1 MATPATARRSEPQS
15 STLDPDLAD
24 TNSPGLPTH
33 HRSSRASTP
42 RPSISPLST
51 ASRANRS
58 PVASREA
65 TMGDSALRNTEAN
78 TATANNGNYRAAE
91 EDDNSSSSL
100 SDPEDDFDDEEQQ
113 NGAEREQ
120 RAGESLGAHKSM
132 DVDSE
137 AETERLDQTPQKAQK
152 QLDAVGKTPS
162 KLSQAATAEDELS
175 DPPSPLPAGNG
186 VGSQAS
192 TSATARM
199 LGQHS
204 KGAGEGVA
212 TSEGL
217 LGQKRKRSD
226 SADSSQTSA
235 ASDLGESPRK
245 RSPEM
250 SEHQEMKTD
259 GVDADTNGEQAYAPE
274 EAVEEP
280 TPREEGDTPAPP
292 AAKGQK
298 GRKGK
303 PRGRKPKDRTQEHIK
318 EQQEV
323 AESEQEPNEETAART
338 EEQKQQ
344 RAQAH
349 SLYEDLA
356 KQFTSFREKLYDE
369 RLTGLTAELELL
381 NKPDC
386 QHPEYLRQV
395 ACVDARREKQIR
407 EANAYYF
414 YRMQS
419 VRQRTLGERSQLHS
433 QYFQTIRE
441 LRENVLYE
449 LGEDWYNIQKERRQQ
464 HQEGNDAFIYKFPEK
479 RTDQIRRQAEYN
491 QEVSILSGVAKY
503 VGFPAAPE
511 VGGAKNESME
521 DDLRAM
527 KIPKRMPHRQMFYGH
542 QMPPLA
548 AQNERLTKE
557 QERIAH
563 EQYIEQNAWAQ
574 PQRLT
579 HHHGTPNLTHTDNWA
594 EQPAGGA
601 HAAAR
606 NLGRSLNAPNAS
618 GRTASPFATPLPQKR
633 SQPLDQSSSAGT
645 VAMGSDGQE
654 APSSIL
660 AAPPTS
666 ERMHTFAGSQGS
678 PLLVNKQRHLPQQQ
692 PSQNGGTTTEG
703 TGGWRN
709 FSNMS
714 GVSGTSTIDA
724 PPDSA
729 EKARGEW
736 RGDGARDLDH
746 QYQTSNFP
754 HQQQHGRYQH
764 PQQFDDDNA
773 SLQQKHHTHQQQQKS
788 LPALLSEASPPPQ
801 SYPRPHSHQVFDTS
815 QLHGQHHHH
824 HHHHPPPPH
833 QHNHHHHHHQ
843 LNDHDPAASPAL
855 GGRRSTS
862 RATTRP
868 TAPSSTNNPEIFPG
882 VAFRR
887 EQEGSY
893 GTPAPLQQQFQHQ
906 HQHQLNTATTPA
918 ATGKV
923 GGSCK
928 FVYEEEEEDHVILGN
943 ITFQNISQ
951 GDKGRKE
958 RLHLDLSPRLA
969 LRTDT
974 TYFMPSLTINPPRPP
989 PPPPERNTNST
1000 PPAPPDNTS
1009 FTFSAP
1015 PPGSATFYP
1024 TVANTTTTTTTSAL
1038 SNDADAI
1045 ALRAAISA
1053 LQFQKKK
1060 AQEDLRTLEHTKQ
1073 HALKNPS
1080 QFKEA
1085 LVAGKLK
1092 EERREF
1098 GGVQGILDENDSG
1111 EEGASDDEDGV
1122 GQTPAP
1128 DGEDDAMGGA
1138 TEEVARKGSTNG
1150 EAPVAAGGRNTSDS
1164 APPAP
1169 APAQHDQEYNRSQS
1183 PTTKNPA
1190 AQQEHFPP
1198 IPGAQN
1204 VVRTPYINWEKYHIL
1219 SEPLDRLHEQ
1229 QRRWPGVGGISPS
1242 DQRRRRSERE
1252 YSVAAPYS
1260 PFYDRLDEGTAPNTA
1275 LNRGSASGGGGV
1287 SPTSLGTGTAPAA
1300 TAGAASGNGAGG
1312 ASEHPMETR
1321 RGSSHR
1327 YPPPTTR

>member
-1 MATPATARRSEPQS
+1 
-15 STLDPDLAD
+15 
-24 TNSPGLPTH
+24 
-33 HRSSRASTP
+33 
-42 RPSISPLST
+42 
-51 ASRANRS
+51 
-58 PVASREA
+58 
-65 TMGDSALRNTEAN
+65 MGDSALRNTEAN
-78 TATANNGNYRAAE
+78 TATANHGNYRAAE

-100 SDPEDDFDDEEQQ
+100 SDPEDDLDDEEQQ
-113 NGAEREQ
+113 NGVGEEQ

-152 QLDAVGKTPS
+152 HLDTVGKTPS

-186 VGSQAS
+186 VGSHAS
-192 TSATARM
+192 TSGTARNV
-199 LGQHS
+199 GQLS
-204 KGAGEGVA
+204 KGATESLA
-212 TSEGL
+212 TSDGV

-226 SADSSQTSA
+226 SVDSSLTSA

-245 RSPEM
+245 RNPEM
-250 SEHQEMKTD
+250 SEQQEMKTD
-259 GVDADTNGEQAYAPE
+259 GVDADTNGEQPYAPE

-280 TPREEGDTPAPP
+280 TPREEADTPAPP
-292 AAKGQK
+292 AAKGPK

-303 PRGRKPKDRTQEHIK
+303 TRGRKPKDRTH
-318 EQQEV
+318 EQTVGQQDV
-323 AESEQEPNEETAART
+323 AESEQEPNEETAAKT

-356 KQFTSFREKLYDE
+356 KQFTSFREKLYNE
-369 RLTGLTAELELL
+369 RLSGLTAELELL
-381 NKPDC
+381 NKADC

-395 ACVDARREKQIR
+395 SCVDARREKQIR

-464 HQEGNDAFIYKFPEK
+464 HQESNDAFIYKFPEK

-557 QERIAH
+557 QERLAH
-563 EQYIEQNAWAQ
+563 EQFIEQNAWAQ

-594 EQPAGGA
+594 EQPTGGA

-606 NLGRSLNAPNAS
+606 NLGRSLNNTNAS
-618 GRTASPFATPLPQKR
+618 GRTASPFATPLPQNR
-633 SQPLDQSSSAGT
+633 TQPLDQSSSAGT

-654 APSSIL
+654 APSSVL

-666 ERMHTFAGSQGS
+666 DRMHTFAGSQGS
-678 PLLVNKQRHLPQQQ
+678 PLMVNKQRHLPQQQ
-692 PSQNGGTTTEG
+692 QSQNGGTTTEG

-736 RGDGARDLDH
+736 RGDGARDSDH
-746 QYQTSNFP
+746 HYQPSNFP
-754 HQQQHGRYQH
+754 QQQQHARYQH
-764 PQQFDDDNA
+764 PQQSDDDSA

-801 SYPRPHSHQVFDTS
+801 SHPRPHSHQVFDTS

-824 HHHHPPPPH
+824 HHHHHPTPH
-833 QHNHHHHHHQ
+833 QPNHHHHHHT
-843 LNDHDPAASPAL
+843 LNDHDPAASPAI
-855 GGRRSTS
+855 GGRRSSS

-868 TAPSSTNNPEIFPG
+868 TAPSSTNNGEIFPG
-882 VAFRR
+882 LAFRR
-887 EQEGSY
+887 EQEGSF
-893 GTPAPLQQQFQHQ
+893 GTPGPLQQQFQHQHQ

-918 ATGKV
+918 AAGKV
-923 GGSCK
+923 GG
-928 FVYEEEEEDHVILGN
+928 E
-943 ITFQNISQ
+943 
-951 GDKGRKE
+951 
-958 RLHLDLSPRLA
+958 
-969 LRTDT
+969 
-974 TYFMPSLTINPPRPP
+974 
-989 PPPPERNTNST
+989 
-1000 PPAPPDNTS
+1000 
-1009 FTFSAP
+1009 
-1015 PPGSATFYP
+1015 
-1024 TVANTTTTTTTSAL
+1024 
-1038 SNDADAI
+1038 
-1045 ALRAAISA
+1045 
-1053 LQFQKKK
+1053 
-1060 AQEDLRTLEHTKQ
+1060 
-1073 HALKNPS
+1073 
-1080 QFKEA
+1080 
-1085 LVAGKLK
+1085 
-1092 EERREF
+1092 
-1098 GGVQGILDENDSG
+1098 SG
-1111 EEGASDDEDGV
+1111 
-1122 GQTPAP
+1122 
-1128 DGEDDAMGGA
+1128 
-1138 TEEVARKGSTNG
+1138 
-1150 EAPVAAGGRNTSDS
+1150 
-1164 APPAP
+1164 
-1169 APAQHDQEYNRSQS
+1169 
-1183 PTTKNPA
+1183 
-1190 AQQEHFPP
+1190 
-1198 IPGAQN
+1198 
-1204 VVRTPYINWEKYHIL
+1204 
-1219 SEPLDRLHEQ
+1219 
-1229 QRRWPGVGGISPS
+1229 
-1242 DQRRRRSERE
+1242 
-1252 YSVAAPYS
+1252 
-1260 PFYDRLDEGTAPNTA
+1260 
-1275 LNRGSASGGGGV
+1275 
-1287 SPTSLGTGTAPAA
+1287 
-1300 TAGAASGNGAGG
+1300 
-1312 ASEHPMETR
+1312 
-1321 RGSSHR
+1321 
-1327 YPPPTTR
+1327 

>member
-1 MATPATARRSEPQS
+1 TLARRGSAEEYCFRPQSVYPTSSLYRQLSAYEAMATPATARRSEPQS
-15 STLDPDLAD
+15 SSMSPTYTGSENPRQWRLARENGLQVYPAALDPDLAD

-51 ASRANRS
+51 TSRANRS
-58 PVASREA
+58 PMASREA

-78 TATANNGNYRAAE
+78 TATANHGNYRAAE

-100 SDPEDDFDDEEQQ
+100 SDPEDDLDDEEQQ
-113 NGAEREQ
+113 NGVGEEQ

-152 QLDAVGKTPS
+152 HLDTVGKTPS

-186 VGSQAS
+186 VGSHAS
-192 TSATARM
+192 TSGTARDV
-199 LGQHS
+199 GQQS
-204 KGAGEGVA
+204 KGATESLA
-212 TSEGL
+212 TSDGV

-226 SADSSQTSA
+226 SADSSLTSA

-250 SEHQEMKTD
+250 SEQQEMKTD
-259 GVDADTNGEQAYAPE
+259 GVDADTSGEQPYAPE

-280 TPREEGDTPAPP
+280 TPREEADTPAPP
-292 AAKGQK
+292 AAKGPK

-303 PRGRKPKDRTQEHIK
+303 TRGRKPKDRTHEQIV
-318 EQQEV
+318 EQQDV
-323 AESEQEPNEETAART
+323 AESEQEPNEETAAKT

-356 KQFTSFREKLYDE
+356 KQFTSFREKLYNE
-369 RLTGLTAELELL
+369 RLSGLTAELELL
-381 NKPDC
+381 NKADC

-395 ACVDARREKQIR
+395 SCVDARREKQIR

-464 HQEGNDAFIYKFPEK
+464 HQESNDAFIYKFPEK

-557 QERIAH
+557 QERLAH
-563 EQYIEQNAWAQ
+563 EQFIEQNAWAQ

-594 EQPAGGA
+594 EQPTGGA

-618 GRTASPFATPLPQKR
+618 GRTASPFATPVPQNR

-654 APSSIL
+654 APSSVL

-666 ERMHTFAGSQGS
+666 DRMHTLAGSQGS
-678 PLLVNKQRHLPQQQ
+678 PLMVNKQRHLPQQQ
-692 PSQNGGTTTEG
+692 QSQNGGTTTEG

-736 RGDGARDLDH
+736 RGDGARDSDH
-746 QYQTSNFP
+746 HYQVSNFP
-754 HQQQHGRYQH
+754 QQQQHARYQH
-764 PQQFDDDNA
+764 PQQFDDENA

-801 SYPRPHSHQVFDTS
+801 SSTQV
-815 QLHGQHHHH
+815 
-824 HHHHPPPPH
+824 
-833 QHNHHHHHHQ
+833 
-843 LNDHDPAASPAL
+843 
-855 GGRRSTS
+855 
-862 RATTRP
+862 
-868 TAPSSTNNPEIFPG
+868 
-882 VAFRR
+882 
-887 EQEGSY
+887 
-893 GTPAPLQQQFQHQ
+893 
-906 HQHQLNTATTPA
+906 
-918 ATGKV
+918 
-923 GGSCK
+923 
-928 FVYEEEEEDHVILGN
+928 
-943 ITFQNISQ
+943 
-951 GDKGRKE
+951 
-958 RLHLDLSPRLA
+958 
-969 LRTDT
+969 
-974 TYFMPSLTINPPRPP
+974 
-989 PPPPERNTNST
+989 NST
-1000 PPAPPDNTS
+1000 D
-1009 FTFSAP
+1009 
-1015 PPGSATFYP
+1015 
-1024 TVANTTTTTTTSAL
+1024 NTTTIITILLPTNTITIIITIHSTITT
-1038 SNDADAI
+1038 
-1045 ALRAAISA
+1045 
-1053 LQFQKKK
+1053 LQ
-1060 AQEDLRTLEHTKQ
+1060 
-1073 HALKNPS
+1073 P
-1080 QFKEA
+1080 
-1085 LVAGKLK
+1085 
-1092 EERREF
+1092 
-1098 GGVQGILDENDSG
+1098 
-1111 EEGASDDEDGV
+1111 
-1122 GQTPAP
+1122 
-1128 DGEDDAMGGA
+1128 
-1138 TEEVARKGSTNG
+1138 
-1150 EAPVAAGGRNTSDS
+1150 
-1164 APPAP
+1164 
-1169 APAQHDQEYNRSQS
+1169 
-1183 PTTKNPA
+1183 
-1190 AQQEHFPP
+1190 
-1198 IPGAQN
+1198 
-1204 VVRTPYINWEKYHIL
+1204 
-1219 SEPLDRLHEQ
+1219 
-1229 QRRWPGVGGISPS
+1229 
-1242 DQRRRRSERE
+1242 
-1252 YSVAAPYS
+1252 
-1260 PFYDRLDEGTAPNTA
+1260 
-1275 LNRGSASGGGGV
+1275 
-1287 SPTSLGTGTAPAA
+1287 
-1300 TAGAASGNGAGG
+1300 
-1312 ASEHPMETR
+1312 
-1321 RGSSHR
+1321 HR
-1327 YPPPTTR
+1327 Q

>member
-1 MATPATARRSEPQS
+1 
-15 STLDPDLAD
+15 
-24 TNSPGLPTH
+24 
-33 HRSSRASTP
+33 
-42 RPSISPLST
+42 
-51 ASRANRS
+51 
-58 PVASREA
+58 
-65 TMGDSALRNTEAN
+65 MGDSALRNTEAN

-199 LGQHS
+199 LGQHY

-212 TSEGL
+212 TSEGV

-226 SADSSQTSA
+226 SADSSLTSA

-259 GVDADTNGEQAYAPE
+259 GVDVDTNGEQAYAPE

-303 PRGRKPKDRTQEHIK
+303 PRGRKPKDRTQEQIK

-323 AESEQEPNEETAART
+323 AETEQEPNEETAART

-369 RLTGLTAELELL
+369 RLTGLTTELELL

-464 HQEGNDAFIYKFPEK
+464 HQESNDAFIYKFPEK

-511 VGGAKNESME
+511 VGGAKNDSME

-557 QERIAH
+557 QERLAH
-563 EQYIEQNAWAQ
+563 EQFIEQNAWAQ

-606 NLGRSLNAPNAS
+606 NLGRGLNAPNAS

-654 APSSIL
+654 APSSVL

-678 PLLVNKQRHLPQQQ
+678 PLLVNKQRHLPPQQ

-736 RGDGARDLDH
+736 RGDGARDSDH
-746 QYQTSNFP
+746 HYQASNFP

-764 PQQFDDDNA
+764 PQQFDDNNA
-773 SLQQKHHTHQQQQKS
+773 PLQQKHHTQQQQQKS

-833 QHNHHHHHHQ
+833 QHNHHHHHYQ

-855 GGRRSTS
+855 GGRRSVS

-868 TAPSSTNNPEIFPG
+868 TAPSSTNNPELFPG

-923 GGSCK
+923 GG
-928 FVYEEEEEDHVILGN
+928 E
-943 ITFQNISQ
+943 
-951 GDKGRKE
+951 
-958 RLHLDLSPRLA
+958 
-969 LRTDT
+969 
-974 TYFMPSLTINPPRPP
+974 
-989 PPPPERNTNST
+989 
-1000 PPAPPDNTS
+1000 
-1009 FTFSAP
+1009 
-1015 PPGSATFYP
+1015 
-1024 TVANTTTTTTTSAL
+1024 
-1038 SNDADAI
+1038 
-1045 ALRAAISA
+1045 
-1053 LQFQKKK
+1053 
-1060 AQEDLRTLEHTKQ
+1060 
-1073 HALKNPS
+1073 
-1080 QFKEA
+1080 
-1085 LVAGKLK
+1085 
-1092 EERREF
+1092 
-1098 GGVQGILDENDSG
+1098 SG
-1111 EEGASDDEDGV
+1111 
-1122 GQTPAP
+1122 
-1128 DGEDDAMGGA
+1128 
-1138 TEEVARKGSTNG
+1138 
-1150 EAPVAAGGRNTSDS
+1150 
-1164 APPAP
+1164 
-1169 APAQHDQEYNRSQS
+1169 
-1183 PTTKNPA
+1183 
-1190 AQQEHFPP
+1190 
-1198 IPGAQN
+1198 
-1204 VVRTPYINWEKYHIL
+1204 
-1219 SEPLDRLHEQ
+1219 
-1229 QRRWPGVGGISPS
+1229 
-1242 DQRRRRSERE
+1242 
-1252 YSVAAPYS
+1252 
-1260 PFYDRLDEGTAPNTA
+1260 
-1275 LNRGSASGGGGV
+1275 
-1287 SPTSLGTGTAPAA
+1287 
-1300 TAGAASGNGAGG
+1300 
-1312 ASEHPMETR
+1312 
-1321 RGSSHR
+1321 
-1327 YPPPTTR
+1327 